1 MKLIAIFLFLS
12 IAAYDACP
20 STVAGPY
27 NSNSMYN
34 SWNCKGFGASHT
46 CEFEYSKFVT
56 EHGQFHQIKHNTWVT
71 CPQ

>member
-12 IAAYDACP
+12 IAAYGACP
-20 STVAGPY
+20 SSVAYPY
-27 NSNSMYN
+27 DGDSMHN
-34 SWNCKGFGASHT
+34 SWNCKGFGASRI

-56 EHGQFHQIKHNTWVT
+56 ENGQFHHVKHNTWVT